1 MSSRWNGVPT
11 LKTNHAIALA
21 MYSLSHIFPYYPILS
36 HTIPLY
42 TTVLYMLIIYPWNSH
57 QRFWVTQVDFPAGLA
72 SRSSSVRS
80 LNKPRRRS
88 PRAGRNLRS
97 SPWICDLWIHE
108 TSWSKH
114 GLNSKYSNLLMQF
127 DTVYI
132 LVMLI
137 EEIVIFKPYYFM
149 KSLLGWGKNVSIY
162 IYHNN
167 NNNYYYYD
175 I

>member
-1 MSSRWNGVPT
+1 
-11 LKTNHAIALA
+11 
-21 MYSLSHIFPYYPILS
+21 
-36 HTIPLY
+36 
-42 TTVLYMLIIYPWNSH
+42 
-57 QRFWVTQVDFPAGLA
+57 
-72 SRSSSVRS
+72 
-80 LNKPRRRS
+80 
-88 PRAGRNLRS
+88 
-97 SPWICDLWIHE
+97 
-108 TSWSKH
+108 
-114 GLNSKYSNLLMQF
+114 MQF